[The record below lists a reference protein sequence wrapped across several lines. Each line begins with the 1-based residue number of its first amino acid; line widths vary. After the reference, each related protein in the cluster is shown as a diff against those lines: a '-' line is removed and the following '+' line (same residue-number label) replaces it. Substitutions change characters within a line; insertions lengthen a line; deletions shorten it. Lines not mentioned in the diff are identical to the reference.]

1 MVEKAYLMFLV
12 LRIGCFGCD
21 FVSCCAL
28 KNGNLRGKPNKRKKR
43 KTKIGLVSLPPSIPI
58 FRKQRDHT
66 NSRAE
71 RTPPTLANF
80 QNRPYPATYT
90 KVRNFGNFS
99 RLLEK
104 KRRRRSKIG
113 FYFLTYEC
121 CWRQLSLIKMIHGVE
136 KVLMLLCTAFGYEY
150 LFWKYR
156 HTRLNSEVIYSG

>member
-21 FVSCCAL
+21 FVSSCAL

-113 FYFLTYEC
+113 FYFLTYV
-121 CWRQLSLIKMIHGVE
+121 WSRRRLSSIKMINGVE
-136 KVLMLLCTAFGYEY
+136 EVLILLFAAFGYEY
-150 LFWKYR
+150 LF
-156 HTRLNSEVIYSG
+156 

>member
-21 FVSCCAL
+21 FVSSCAL

-80 QNRPYPATYT
+80 RNQHPPPATYT

-104 KRRRRSKIG
+104 RRQKNR
-113 FYFLTYEC
+113 FLFLDL
-121 CWRQLSLIKMIHGVE
+121 R
-136 KVLMLLCTAFGYEY
+136 VLPNAT
-150 LFWKYR
+150 
-156 HTRLNSEVIYSG
+156 SVD

>member
-1 MVEKAYLMFLV
+1 MFLV

-43 KTKIGLVSLPPSIPI
+43 KTKIGLVSLPPSIPV
-58 FRKQRDHT
+58 FRKHRDHT

-80 QNRPYPATYT
+80 RNQHPPPATYT

-104 KRRRRSKIG
+104 KRRRRLKIG
-113 FYFLTYEC
+113 FYFFTYE
-121 CWRQLSLIKMIHGVE
+121 WSRRRLLLIKMIKGLE
-136 KVLMLLCTAFGYEY
+136 EVLILLFTAFGYEY
-150 LFWKYR
+150 FF
-156 HTRLNSEVIYSG
+156 

>member
-12 LRIGCFGCD
+12 LRIGCFGCE

-104 KRRRRSKIG
+104 RRRKKSG
-113 FYFLTYEC
+113 FYFLTYE
-121 CWRQLSLIKMIHGVE
+121 WSRRRLSLIKMINGVE
-136 KVLMLLCTAFGYEY
+136 EALVLLFTAFGYEY
-150 LFWKYR
+150 LF
-156 HTRLNSEVIYSG
+156 